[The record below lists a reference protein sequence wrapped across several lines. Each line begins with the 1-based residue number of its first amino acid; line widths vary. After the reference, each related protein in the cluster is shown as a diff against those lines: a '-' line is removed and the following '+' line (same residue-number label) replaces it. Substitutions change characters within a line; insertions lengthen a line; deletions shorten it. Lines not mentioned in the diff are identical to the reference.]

1 MDRHAAKPG
10 WNLTMWALAGFVL
23 VALAV
28 YVAGGKPGA
37 DLVVTETTN
46 TAS

>member
-1 MDRHAAKPG
+1 MDRHTAKPG

-28 YVAGGKPGA
+28 YVAGAKPGG
-37 DLVVTETTN
+37 DLVVTETT
-46 TAS
+46 TTTS